1 MNWDKYRG
9 AFGRFHDTTAK
20 IVEKGNYNSL
30 WNTYEPVE
38 CGSITGDLQ
47 DYSGELAQK
56 DYGLSVECQKKFYCS
71 TDDNVRAGRY
81 LIIGEQS
88 YRIEHIADGKL
99 GLALLLKEGDFDG
112 ERKRNT

>member
-1 MNWDKYRG
+1 MNWDKYKS
-9 AFGRFHDTTAK
+9 AFDRFHDTTAK

-30 WNTYEPVE
+30 WNTYELVE

-47 DYSGELAQK
+47 DYSGDLAQK
-56 DYGLSVECQKKFYCS
+56 DYGLAVECQKKFYCS
-71 TDDNVRAGRY
+71 NDDNVRAGRY
-81 LIIGEQS
+81 LIIEGKS

-112 ERKRNT
+112 ECECNA